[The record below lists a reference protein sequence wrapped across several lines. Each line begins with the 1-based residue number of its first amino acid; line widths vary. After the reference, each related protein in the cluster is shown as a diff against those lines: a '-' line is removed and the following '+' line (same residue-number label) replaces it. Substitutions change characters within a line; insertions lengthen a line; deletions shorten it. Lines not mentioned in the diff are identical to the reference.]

1 MEEKILSMDEIR
13 QKKLFNLLK
22 RNGNHFM
29 LQREVADRLPKFYP
43 YDSHYDFHNSKSRM
57 LMTKDIQEI
66 NDSPDFEKIIISSA
80 TGIKL
85 STKREFNDY
94 IDGQYAQVMARLR
107 RVRTKEAKGNMDG
120 QVRAG
125 VSGEDIDRIISAFI
139 SED

>member
-1 MEEKILSMDEIR
+1 MEEKTLTLDEIR
-13 QKKLFNLLK
+13 RKRLFNLLK

-29 LQREVADRLPKFYP
+29 LQQDVADRLPKFYP
-43 YDSHYDFHNSKSRM
+43 YDSRYDFHNSRSRM

-66 NDSPDFEKIIISSA
+66 NDSPDYEKIIISSA

-85 STKREFNDY
+85 STKREFRDY
-94 IDGQYAQVMARLR
+94 IDGQYAQVMTRLR

-125 VSGEDIDRIISAFI
+125 VSGDDIDRIISAFI
-139 SED
+139 DEE